1 MEQDQRDPE
10 DLLPLSDGMFYILWA
25 LTNGEKHGYAIMKEV
40 KRVTDEKILMGTGTL
55 YRSLSKMAE
64 AGIVEFLE
72 AHPEHENEDERR
84 RYYRIT
90 PAGYR
95 VVLADC
101 ELREEKYQ
109 REQRMFGELWPRAA
123 TQST

>member
-1 MEQDQRDPE
+1 MKQDQRDPE

-40 KRVTDEKILMGTGTL
+40 KRVTDERILMGTGTL

-64 AGIVEFLE
+64 AGMVEFLE
-72 AHPEHENEDERR
+72 GHPGHENEDERR

-90 PAGYR
+90 SAGYR

-101 ELREEKYQ
+101 ALREEKYQ
-109 REQRMFGELWPRAA
+109 REQRMFGDLWPRTAM
-123 TQST
+123 QST